1 MVNFTLKIF
10 IKHIDGHIYQ
20 LQNQARRNFVTN
32 LAKLRQL
39 RTQNQVIEKKNGE
52 SRKAVILLK
61 LNKSQK
67 ISRYFFKKCNNF
79 SESTW
84 SVPSASISSLNG
96 A

>member
-52 SRKAVILLK
+52 SRKDVIFS
-61 LNKSQK
+61 NKSQK
-67 ISRYFFKKCNNF
+67 ISLSPFFHKKCNNF

-84 SVPSASISSLNG
+84 SVSSASISSLNG

>member
-32 LAKLRQL
+32 LARLRQL

-52 SRKAVILLK
+52 SRKAVIFYTNL
-61 LNKSQK
+61 
-67 ISRYFFKKCNNF
+67 
-79 SESTW
+79 
-84 SVPSASISSLNG
+84 
-96 A
+96 